1 MDYRVS
7 FLLPVFI
14 SILWYLSSLR
24 IQTPEKP
31 ANSHV
36 SNHTQAY
43 VVYLGGREEE
53 VEEEIIVLSHHQ
65 MLSSVLGSHEAAREC
80 ILYSYTHA
88 FNVFSVVLEPQQAL
102 AISRKL
108 LLTAL
113 HLVVGNNEQLAEI
126 RYEARCSSSHGEG
139 KPTTPIAS
147 VQDWEKRETKAKV
160 LLRMSVKD
168 TIIPHIRDCKTSTDT
183 WEVLKVSLFLVAL
196 VCRRKTTSNSTH
208 RYSYIVFVELPGVI
222 SVFPSRP
229 HSLHTT
235 RSWGFLGLEDPNSGD
250 IPPDSLWKKAN
261 FWNDVIIGNL
271 DTGLL
276 GSESCKIVNVQYRVL
291 ACRTDFV
298 DILPGVWPESASF
311 NDSGM
316 DPVPSRWRVICQNGT
331 RFGPQNC
338 NRKLIG
344 AKYFIEG
351 YERAHGSL
359 NETATGDF
367 PSPRDSDGHGTHT
380 LSTAGGRFVR
390 GANMFGFA
398 EGTAKG
404 GSPNGRVASYKVCWP
419 GRCYGNDILAAF
431 DAAISDG
438 VDVLSISIGAPV
450 REYIEDPIAIGA
462 FHAVRRGIIVV
473 CAAGNEGPGP
483 GSVKNVAQWIKTV
496 AASSIDREFPSWV
509 MLGNNMTF
517 RGQSLSEFRL
527 PNPSFY
533 PLISSLYAKAPNA
546 RQAAGGALDPD
557 LVRGKIV
564 ACLYG
569 IISPAVKGD
578 VVRLAGGAGMIL
590 YDIPGDVNFPQA
602 FPHVLPTSQL
612 RADDGDRV
620 FSYINW
626 TDFPVAYISPA
637 TTELNV
643 TPAPLMA
650 PFSSQGP
657 NPLTAHILKPD
668 ITAPG
673 LNILAAFP
681 AETSPTE
688 LPSDLRRTQFNIQS
702 GTSMSCPHVA
712 GIAALLKA
720 LHPSWSPAAIQSA
733 IMTTANTMD
742 NTIRDTSLKNAT
754 PLSFGSGHVNPNAAA
769 DPGLVYDRSE
779 DDYIMFLCSLNY
791 SSKQIEIITTR
802 KNVSC
807 PWNPPEAYDL
817 NYPSITVSNLAGVQV
832 VKRSVTN
839 VGVKGVYSVR
849 VKSPP
854 GVQTKIE
861 PTELQFSAVG
871 EKRSFTVELK
881 AMQIS
886 EGNFVYGELT
896 WSDGQHSVRSPIV
909 VNATTCEEST
919 MLIDS

>member
-1 MDYRVS
+1 MRRRNDD
-7 FLLPVFI
+7 PDGA
-14 SILWYLSSLR
+14 
-24 IQTPEKP
+24 KG
-31 ANSHV
+31 
-36 SNHTQAY
+36 AY
-43 VVYLGGREEE
+43 VVYLGGHEGE
-53 VEEEIIVLSHHQ
+53 VEEENVVLSHHQ
-65 MLSSVLGSHEAAREC
+65 MLSSVVGSHEAAREC
-80 ILYSYTHA
+80 IVYSYTHA
-88 FNVFSVVLEPQQAL
+88 FNGFSAILEPQQAL
-102 AISRKL
+102 IISRKL

-113 HLVVGNNEQLAEI
+113 HLVA
-126 RYEARCSSSHGEG
+126 
-139 KPTTPIAS
+139 
-147 VQDWEKRETKAKV
+147 
-160 LLRMSVKD
+160 LL
-168 TIIPHIRDCKTSTDT
+168 
-183 WEVLKVSLFLVAL
+183 W
-196 VCRRKTTSNSTH
+196 RRKTTSNSTH

-229 HSLHTT
+229 HFLHTT

-261 FWNDVIIGNL
+261 FGNDVIIGNL

-291 ACRTDFV
+291 ACPTDFV

-316 DPVPSRWRVICQNGT
+316 DPVPSRWRGICQNGT

-344 AKYFIEG
+344 AKYFTRGFEK
-351 YERAHGSL
+351 
-359 NETATGDF
+359 ATGDF
-367 PSPRDSDGHGTHT
+367 LSPRDSDGHGTHT
-380 LSTAGGRFVR
+380 LSTAGGRFVG
-390 GANMFGFA
+390 GANVFGFA

-404 GSPNGRVASYKVCWP
+404 GSPNARVAAYKVCWSR
-419 GRCYGNDILAAF
+419 GCHGSDILAAF
-431 DAAISDG
+431 DAAIRERVIPPFGAAAQFCIVLNYFSLLLHVLFSVLFLLHTCNQTISDG
-438 VDVLSISIGAPV
+438 VDVLSISLGAPV
-450 REYIEDPIAIGA
+450 KEYFEDPIAIGA
-462 FHAVRRGIIVV
+462 FHAVQRGIIVV
-473 CAAGNEGPGP
+473 CSAGNEGPIP
-483 GSVKNVAQWIKTV
+483 GSVKNVAPWMVTV
-496 AASSIDREFPSWV
+496 GASSIDREFPSWV

-527 PNPSFY
+527 PNPTFY

-546 RQAAGGALDPD
+546 HQDEGQFCYEGALDPD
-557 LVRGKIV
+557 LVRGKLV

-569 IISPAVKGD
+569 NVPPALKAD
-578 VVRLAGGAGMIL
+578 TVRLAGGAGMIL

-602 FPHVLPTSQL
+602 FPHLLPTSQL
-612 RADDGDRV
+612 RADDGARV

-626 TDFPVAYISPA
+626 TDSPVAYISPA

-643 TPAPLMA
+643 TPAPLME

-657 NPLTAHILKPD
+657 NPLTPDILKPD

-681 AETSPTE
+681 AETSPTR
-688 LPSDLRRTQFNIQS
+688 LLSDRRRTQFNILS

-754 PLSFGSGHVNPNAAA
+754 PFSFGSGHVNPNGAA
-769 DPGLVYDRSE
+769 DPGLVYDRLE

-791 SSKQIEIITTR
+791 SSEEIKIITTR

-807 PWNPPEAYDL
+807 PSNPPEAFDL

-839 VGVKGVYSVR
+839 VGGKGIYSVR

-854 GVQTKIE
+854 GVETKIE

-871 EKRSFTVELK
+871 EKKSFTVELR
-881 AMQIS
+881 ATHTS
-886 EGNFVYGELT
+886 EGKYVYGELT

-909 VNATTCEEST
+909 GNATAKYS
-919 MLIDS
+919 M